1 MNPFGKNLNVK
12 LRNSEPTEK
21 DYFLDIVLAIDEC
34 WKRTNHMEEEV
45 GMGIANYEESFYIII
60 ENLILLHY
68 GEWKGSII
76 LWWLFERFNDEGELL
91 AIELNNLDESTQ
103 KELLIETPEQL
114 WDLIKKVELNEK

>member
-103 KELLIETPEQL
+103 KELLVETPEQL
-114 WDLIKKVELNEK
+114 

>member
-1 MNPFGKNLNVK
+1 
-12 LRNSEPTEK
+12 
-21 DYFLDIVLAIDEC
+21 
-34 WKRTNHMEEEV
+34 MEEEV

-76 LWWLFERFNDEGELL
+76 LWWLFERFNNKGELL

-103 KELLIETPEQL
+103 KELLVETPEQL
-114 WDLIKKVELNEK
+114 WDLIKKIELNEK